1 MEKLTMTVK
10 EVSESLGISLQGAY
24 QLTFRQDFPVVILG
38 RRKVV
43 PVDGFKRWL
52 DAQYP
57 ALAGTGARRA

>member
-1 MEKLTMTVK
+1 MEKMTMTVK
-10 EVSESLGISLQGAY
+10 EVSESLGISLQVAY
-24 QLTFRQDFPVVILG
+24 QLTFREDFPVILLG

-57 ALAGTGARRA
+57 AAAAGRA